1 MVMAGGSR
9 PATAQAIVLK
19 PETILPQLE
28 ASLPDAAI
36 LFLNGQTT
44 VWQPGPPD
52 GVTGAELM
60 DTGALDKVALA
71 LLTLRLVD
79 SGALSLDSAVS
90 EFLPDVIPANA
101 FEAAIKV
108 RHLLQE
114 TAGFASP
121 PLTLK
126 RTERLGQISHLA
138 LARFA
143 IRQRSPAQ
151 ASSHDPV
158 SWTVL
163 IAMLEAATGRPLADL
178 MVQHILDPVGF
189 NEKDMAIS
197 YASLSGDQM
206 PVTLGL
212 SPQAAAATARLLIR
226 NRDDSD
232 QLFLTYETYQDLVQ
246 GHGGFRLHPDGDIA
260 SYGIVIKRRGKQVW
274 LEPINSLCRSDFT
287 LMAFSL
293 EGAAFGAANLP
304 QNCGATDFRATVLTI
319 ANDVFPGRAPRGT
332 DGPPLARPSKLEGRY
347 VLATR
352 APAALMERLDVLQ
365 AASLSV
371 FGYTGDTLRA
381 RLNEGPVLLYR
392 QTSAYRFESAQTN
405 TQTAPPLVFSPFKLG
420 GYVMVGDQMFR
431 RADILGAAGRL
442 RGMIP
447 WALLAVLTAGYYALG
462 PRPKPWR
469 RMGQF
474 ALVGSILVG
483 FGLYMEANYWSSMLY
498 EAGQPWVITL
508 WRLGLNIGLML
519 VLSLPMF
526 VLSFARKR
534 AIPTSGFAILTA
546 PHLVLVAVSALTIFF
561 TLVLWG
567 VAGTFN
573 PY

>member
-1 MVMAGGSR
+1 MVMAGDHK
-9 PATAQAIVLK
+9 PAAAQAIVLK
-19 PETILPQLE
+19 PEAVMPQLTV
-28 ASLPDAAI
+28 STPNTTI

-44 VWQPGPPD
+44 VWHPAS
-52 GVTGAELM
+52 GAALM
-60 DTGALDKVALA
+60 DAGSLDKITLA

-79 SGALSLDSAVS
+79 TGVLKLDSSVS
-90 EFLPDVIPANA
+90 EFLPDVVPASA
-101 FEAAIKV
+101 FEADIKV

-121 PLTLK
+121 PLKLE
-126 RTERLGQISHLA
+126 RTDMRGQISHLA

-158 SWTVL
+158 SWAVL
-163 IAMLEAATGRPLADL
+163 IAILEAATGRPLTDL
-178 MVQHILDPVGF
+178 MVQHIAHPLGF
-189 NEKDMAIS
+189 AEKDLAIR

-206 PVTLGL
+206 PMTLGL
-212 SPQAAAATARLLIR
+212 SQQATAAIARLLIR
-226 NRDDSD
+226 NRDNSN

-246 GHGGFRLHPDGDIA
+246 GRGGFRLHPDGDIV
-260 SYGIVIKRRGKQVW
+260 SYGVVIKRRGKQGW
-274 LEPINSLCRSDFT
+274 LEPINSRCRNDFT
-287 LMAFSL
+287 LVAFPI

-304 QNCGATDFRATVLTI
+304 ENCGATNFRTAVLAI
-319 ANDVFPGRAPRGT
+319 ANDAFPGRVPRGT

-347 VLATR
+347 VLASR
-352 APAALMERLDVLQ
+352 APAALTERLDVLQ
-365 AASLSV
+365 ESSLSV

-381 RLNEGPVLLYR
+381 RLNDGPVMLYR
-392 QTSAYRFESAQTN
+392 QTSAYRFEAAGADSQTS
-405 TQTAPPLVFSPFKLG
+405 PPYPALTFSPFKLG
-420 GYVMVGDQMFR
+420 GYVMVNDQMFR
-431 RADILGAAGRL
+431 RADILASAGNL
-442 RGMIP
+442 RDIMP
-447 WALLAVLTAGYYALG
+447 WALLTVLTAGYYAVG
-462 PRPKPWR
+462 ARPKPWR

-474 ALVGSILVG
+474 AVIGSALVG
-483 FGLYMEANYWSSMLY
+483 FGLYMEANYWAGMLY
-498 EAGQPWVITL
+498 ETGMPWLITL

-534 AIPTSGFAILTA
+534 SIPTSGLALLTA
-546 PHLVLVAVSALTIFF
+546 PHLALVAVSALTIFF

-567 VAGTFN
+567 VAGTFR